1 MNTGI
6 MPSLCMNL
14 LQSVCL
20 PASAAMLL
28 YRLAVWNMTSLAILA
43 ISTTA
48 TTTAATTTT
57 PTSTPSPAPTPTVR
71 LYSTGRSY

>member
-14 LQSVCL
+14 LQFVCL

-28 YRLAVWNMTSLAILA
+28 YRLAA
-43 ISTTA
+43 TA

-71 LYSTGRSY
+71 LYSTGRS